1 MFGDTDVTAA
11 SQFEIVNETLGCSRI
26 HDTRTA
32 SHGGYFVLIAFRVIC
47 LPLFALV
54 ESSVQIEEIREE
66 AAGRHFAGKLVKVIV
81 PVFRQIAHTTFLFP
95 YLNREY
101 GCFAVTYTL
110 IGAFQK
116 FANDA
121 ASFGGCIRAVIDRTE
136 YYLDFVS
143 KTPDAIGIIGV
154 NWLSDRNDSTGLSFS
169 KEVRVMSVSAADK
182 ATPIR
187 IPCRNLVNPGGT
199 S

>member
-1 MFGDTDVTAA
+1 M
-11 SQFEIVNETLGCSRI
+11 
-26 HDTRTA
+26 
-32 SHGGYFVLIAFRVIC
+32 LIAFRVIC

-116 FANDA
+116 FADDA
-121 ASFGGCIRAVIDRTE
+121 ASFGGCICAVIDRTE
-136 YYLDFVS
+136 YYLV
-143 KTPDAIGIIGV
+143 
-154 NWLSDRNDSTGLSFS
+154 
-169 KEVRVMSVSAADK
+169 
-182 ATPIR
+182 ATA
-187 IPCRNLVNPGGT
+187 
-199 S
+199 